1 MIAQDTVS
9 CVAIGTGK
17 ALENLD
23 VLDGKARR

>member
-23 VLDGKARR
+23 VLDGKVRK